1 MRERQVK
8 GRWRLVRGLEGYG
21 RNIHGSQ
28 TVQERGRFQGFER
41 LINVLKGGRNDQM
54 RREGFSGSE
63 ETSRRQK
70 CRVRRGNV
78 NRPDGK
84 KMSFQLGCF
93 SSFIPKLHSSLWEFE
108 NNFFPLNHQR
118 RTKEA
123 RQECKILINEEAISK
138 HFCQYLKVLKVDKH

>member
-1 MRERQVK
+1 MDEREAGERQMTARPRA
-8 GRWRLVRGLEGYG
+8 GRIRSEYTWITDSAGEGTF
-21 RNIHGSQ
+21 S
-28 TVQERGRFQGFER
+28 GFER

-54 RREGFSGSE
+54 RRERFSGSE

-93 SSFIPKLHSSLWEFE
+93 SSFIPKLHSSL
-108 NNFFPLNHQR
+108 
-118 RTKEA
+118 
-123 RQECKILINEEAISK
+123 
-138 HFCQYLKVLKVDKH
+138 